1 MLKRF
6 PFPSKYLFFTETDRC
21 SHLFKILNKLYLTIC
36 HLQFSR
42 YVFAHDPPRPANS
55 KARRPHLLRLRVCQR
70 LYGGK
75 YSDLIIPNTSIK
87 GVCKIYEEHL
97 KRLNPSSPQ
106 ITYDIS
112 QVHMFFTLNPSTRVG
127 PQTADLNLK
136 RLLFSTGMTDSQIF
150 CKYNCE
156 FVEHQSSKF

>member
-136 RLLFSTGMTDSQIF
+136 RLLFF
-150 CKYNCE
+150 L
-156 FVEHQSSKF
+156 